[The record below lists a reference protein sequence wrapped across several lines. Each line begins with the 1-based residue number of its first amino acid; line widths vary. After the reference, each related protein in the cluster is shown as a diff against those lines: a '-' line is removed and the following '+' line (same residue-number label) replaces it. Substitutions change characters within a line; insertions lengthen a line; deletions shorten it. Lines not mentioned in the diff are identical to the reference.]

1 MPSDDLILNV
11 RQIGNYPPTAD
22 AFPGDLIVLQRGGIG
37 GPFLSITAQD
47 FVATALAQGGGPL
60 DVSTGFA
67 PADAVAP
74 QIFTDNLV
82 VSLGATHNWN
92 CYFPSTGSAF
102 KYTTNGAA
110 AAFGYDGNSGF
121 QWSSAPP
128 GAAGETVALGEL
140 MQLRPNGQLI
150 LLEGQINLPRDPM
163 APTEVA
169 TAGWVAANTVASFN
183 GRTGPVTL
191 GTWDILYAGGAPIWS
206 PNFGGTP
213 CAPTPE
219 PSSNSTRIATTA
231 FVDTAINEF
240 LSGFLASEVF
250 VASFNG
256 RTGVV
261 VLTAADVTALGLPY
275 APIDSPNFTGYATS
289 ITPPPGT
296 IDGQIATT
304 AFVMAAVAASV
315 AGVVSFNGRTGVVVL
330 SPGDLSAVGGA
341 LLGSPTFTG
350 TPAGPTAAPG
360 TNTTQLA
367 TTAFV
372 SAATGGGN
380 FAPLNSP
387 AFTGV
392 PTGPTAAVGNDTTQ
406 LATTEFVM
414 NAINAVNAGV
424 ISFNGRT
431 GAITLLANDIS
442 AAGGATLI
450 SPIFT
455 GSPTAPTA
463 VVGDA
468 TLQIANTAFVT
479 SAIGALPP
487 VPLPSTTPPLV
498 DGPATPGTSVAYA
511 RGDHVHPTDTSRY
524 AASNPS
530 GFQTAAQVAAA
541 VAPKFNSSGGL
552 ITGGVLINGTLAA
565 QFGTFNL
572 STSAG
577 GSTPVIQLMNAANTL
592 LAAWSASTPDGTVSL
607 TAPIVAAAITMSGDI
622 NLQPGSGHN
631 LLLSPGVGLQSG
643 GGPWA
648 ALSDERIKTV
658 EGDYTQGLDAVLA
671 LHPVVYRYKGNDRVR
686 EDGPSPHAWA
696 TDQTFVG
703 LIAQEV
709 EIPMPEM
716 VTLRSGYIDGEA
728 VDDLR
733 TLHVGPL
740 TFALVNAVKQL
751 AARVA
756 TLEAAAA

>member
-1 MPSDDLILNV
+1 M
-11 RQIGNYPPTAD
+11 
-22 AFPGDLIVLQRGGIG
+22 
-37 GPFLSITAQD
+37 
-47 FVATALAQGGGPL
+47 
-60 DVSTGFA
+60 
-67 PADAVAP
+67 
-74 QIFTDNLV
+74 

-330 SPGDLSAVGGA
+330 SPGDLSAVGA
-341 LLGSPTFTG
+341 RFSARRPSPGRQPGRRRRRGQTRRSSPRRRSSARR
-350 TPAGPTAAPG
+350 PA
-360 TNTTQLA
+360 
-367 TTAFV
+367 
-372 SAATGGGN
+372 AATS
-380 FAPLNSP
+380 LRS
-387 AFTGV
+387 T
-392 PTGPTAAVGNDTTQ
+392 
-406 LATTEFVM
+406 
-414 NAINAVNAGV
+414 
-424 ISFNGRT
+424 R
-431 GAITLLANDIS
+431 
-442 AAGGATLI
+442 
-450 SPIFT
+450 
-455 GSPTAPTA
+455 
-463 VVGDA
+463 
-468 TLQIANTAFVT
+468 
-479 SAIGALPP
+479 
-487 VPLPSTTPPLV
+487 LPSLAFRPGRQRQSATTPPSS
-498 DGPATPGTSVAYA
+498 P
-511 RGDHVHPTDTSRY
+511 R
-524 AASNPS
+524 PS
-530 GFQTAAQVAAA
+530 
-541 VAPKFNSSGGL
+541 S
-552 ITGGVLINGTLAA
+552 
-565 QFGTFNL
+565 
-572 STSAG
+572 
-577 GSTPVIQLMNAANTL
+577 
-592 LAAWSASTPDGTVSL
+592 
-607 TAPIVAAAITMSGDI
+607 
-622 NLQPGSGHN
+622 
-631 LLLSPGVGLQSG
+631 
-643 GGPWA
+643 
-648 ALSDERIKTV
+648 
-658 EGDYTQGLDAVLA
+658 
-671 LHPVVYRYKGNDRVR
+671 
-686 EDGPSPHAWA
+686 
-696 TDQTFVG
+696 
-703 LIAQEV
+703 
-709 EIPMPEM
+709 
-716 VTLRSGYIDGEA
+716 
-728 VDDLR
+728 
-733 TLHVGPL
+733 
-740 TFALVNAVKQL
+740 
-751 AARVA
+751 
-756 TLEAAAA
+756 